1 MILPMWMPPIPAW
14 NTKPITL
21 YSYMDSIVNY
31 GKAEN
36 EKKKTRELATYSRT
50 TIFDFD
56 YPLSTNVNRAD
67 FEKQILNKISLS
79 VNL

>member
-36 EKKKTRELATYSRT
+36 EKKKLESLQHTQEQLY
-50 TIFDFD
+50 
-56 YPLSTNVNRAD
+56 L
-67 FEKQILNKISLS
+67 ILIIHYLQM
-79 VNL
+79 